1 MAGGFYRGFKTHAER
16 ISMEMR
22 GELGLEAE
30 DRLDPNLLAE
40 HLAIPVLGLRALAA
54 FGASREV
61 IAHLY
66 GPGSAD
72 FSAATVFR
80 GSRRAIVLNDRHA
93 PTRRASSLA
102 HEISH
107 VLLEHEPRPI
117 RGADG
122 CRDWTP
128 EAEREASWLGGALLV
143 PRPAAVLIARS
154 GDSPAVAAARMG
166 VSLDLMDWRLS
177 ETGARV
183 QALRAKARR

>member
-30 DRLDPNLLAE
+30 DRLDPILLAE

-54 FGASREV
+54 FGASRDV
-61 IAHLY
+61 IAHFY
-66 GPGSAD
+66 GPGSGD

-80 GSRRAIVLNDRHA
+80 GSRRGIVLNDRHA
-93 PTRRASSLA
+93 LTRRASSLA

-128 EAEREASWLGGALLV
+128 EAEREASWLGAALLV

-154 GDSPAVAAARMG
+154 GESSAVAAARMG